1 MDGAAASRRRD
12 EISILKCGG
21 AAAGWLAG
29 VDLRCGGARHPGREV
44 KGERG
49 IWVVFIDPGIR
60 VIPYPNVSWLY
71 PRSIRFN
78 FFFLE
83 NKKSSDTYPTR
94 ILEYPEVS
102 PYPDVSNPR
111 YVGFLPYPCNLVRP
125 GAVHAGPL
133 PGAVLALL
141 PGPPGADPPVVRRPR
156 GRTHPR
162 RPVQH
167 PVRGLPVL

>member
-1 MDGAAASRRRD
+1 MVDGAAASRRRD

-102 PYPDVSNPR
+102 PYPEV
-111 YVGFLPYPCNLVRP
+111 F
-125 GAVHAGPL
+125 
-133 PGAVLALL
+133 
-141 PGPPGADPPVVRRPR
+141 
-156 GRTHPR
+156 
-162 RPVQH
+162 
-167 PVRGLPVL
+167 